1 MALSKLKILTPR
13 YHANSEKITQ
23 EKSSPINEQQEF
35 QISTMG
41 FLQMQDKIE
50 TQKGEN
56 KILRQKLQSKAE
68 ALLIITKELEKVRG
82 ECDEYRELVQ
92 RLQQSQC
99 SGTKLFAPE
108 DPLDTLEALS
118 SLPVGVNMKVV
129 AVSDSSLDSFNSR
142 AFRDQSVA
150 SRFSALRNENKRLL
164 LERENVKR
172 LLNEREEDIR
182 LLRIQARQAKQERN
196 GLVTSKLSYD
206 REHDFANGQQIHR
219 SCSEE
224 SHYAGCNCGNH
235 PNTDIVRQLEVLQM
249 KYDKLKHDFQ
259 VSCFDGLYNISIGY

>member
-1 MALSKLKILTPR
+1 MALSKLKILNPR
-13 YHANSEKITQ
+13 FNSGNEKILS
-23 EKSSPINEQQEF
+23 EKSSPLMEQQEF

-99 SGTKLFAPE
+99 STSKPFAPE
-108 DPLDTLEALS
+108 DTLETLDALS

-129 AVSDSSLDSFNSR
+129 AVSDSTDSFNSR

-172 LLNEREEDIR
+172 ILNEREEDIR
-182 LLRIQARQAKQERN
+182 LLRMQTRKEKQQRN
-196 GLVTSKLSYD
+196 EYMSPKEVLNNSINNIRHGRKHCQCKS
-206 REHDFANGQQIHR
+206 I
-219 SCSEE
+219 CSNE
-224 SHYAGCNCGNH
+224 STNMGCGNH
-235 PNTDIVRQLEVLQM
+235 SNEDIVRQLELLQM

-259 VSCFDGLYNISIGY
+259 VGLSIFFND

>member
-1 MALSKLKILTPR
+1 MALSKLKILNPTRLGSSKDSNISVMHPP
-13 YHANSEKITQ
+13 SEK
-23 EKSSPINEQQEF
+23 SPPIMERQEF

-92 RLQQSQC
+92 RLQEPQC
-99 SGTKLFAPE
+99 STSKTFASE
-108 DPLDTLEALS
+108 DPLDTLNALT
-118 SLPVGVNMKVV
+118 SLPIGVNMKVV
-129 AVSDSSLDSFNSR
+129 AATDSTESFNSR
-142 AFRDQSVA
+142 AFRDQTVA

-172 LLNEREEDIR
+172 ILNEREEDIR
-182 LLRIQARQAKQERN
+182 LLRLQAKKSERRQRN
-196 GLVTSKLSYD
+196 ETKELFGGVSDLSHDASKLS
-206 REHDFANGQQIHR
+206 RLK
-219 SCSEE
+219 SMS
-224 SHYAGCNCGNH
+224 S
-235 PNTDIVRQLEVLQM
+235 TDSTSSNADVVRQLEVLQM

-259 VSCFDGLYNISIGY
+259 VSFSIMNAYNC

>member
-1 MALSKLKILTPR
+1 MALSKLKILNPTR
-13 YHANSEKITQ
+13 FGSKNNLSENNPST
-23 EKSSPINEQQEF
+23 EKSPPIMERQEF

-82 ECDEYRELVQ
+82 ECDGFRELVQ
-92 RLQQSQC
+92 RLQQPQC
-99 SGTKLFAPE
+99 STSKTFASE
-108 DPLDTLEALS
+108 DPLDTLDALT

-129 AVSDSSLDSFNSR
+129 AASDSTDSFNSR
-142 AFRDQSVA
+142 AFRDQTVA

-172 LLNEREEDIR
+172 ILNEREEDIR
-182 LLRIQARQAKQERN
+182 LLRMQARKNEKRQRSNMFDGMDDRSNHA
-196 GLVTSKLSYD
+196 SKYSRCKSMCSTD
-206 REHDFANGQQIHR
+206 SNHN
-219 SCSEE
+219 SCT
-224 SHYAGCNCGNH
+224 GCGACS
-235 PNTDIVRQLEVLQM
+235 NTDIVRQLEVLQM

-259 VSCFDGLYNISIGY
+259 VGEWVTKG

>member
-1 MALSKLKILTPR
+1 M
-13 YHANSEKITQ
+13 
-23 EKSSPINEQQEF
+23 EQQEF

-99 SGTKLFAPE
+99 SISKTFAHE
-108 DPLDTLEALS
+108 DTLETLEALS

-129 AVSDSSLDSFNSR
+129 AVSDSTDSFNSR

-172 LLNEREEDIR
+172 ILNEREEDIR
-182 LLRIQARQAKQERN
+182 LLRMQTRKEKQQRN
-196 GLVTSKLSYD
+196 EYRSPKEVVNNSINNIRLGQKLCHSKSICP
-206 REHDFANGQQIHR
+206 N
-219 SCSEE
+219 E
-224 SHYAGCNCGNH
+224 STNTGCGCGNH
-235 PNTDIVRQLEVLQM
+235 SNEDIVRQLEILQM

-259 VSCFDGLYNISIGY
+259 VCYESVFSCLIVGLYPRRTTNKLFLLIYNALFH

>member
-1 MALSKLKILTPR
+1 MALSKLKILNPTR
-13 YHANSEKITQ
+13 FGSSKENIVSNSHPT
-23 EKSSPINEQQEF
+23 EKSPPIMERQEF

-92 RLQQSQC
+92 RLQQPQC
-99 SGTKLFAPE
+99 STSKTFAPD
-108 DPLDTLEALS
+108 DPLDTLDALT

-129 AVSDSSLDSFNSR
+129 AASDSTDSFNSR
-142 AFRDQSVA
+142 AFRDQTVA

-164 LERENVKR
+164 VERENVKR
-172 LLNEREEDIR
+172 ILSEREEDIK
-182 LLRIQARQAKQERN
+182 LLRQQTKKYERRQRTEDRDLFN
-196 GLVTSKLSYD
+196 GLDELSND
-206 REHDFANGQQIHR
+206 GLKHSRLR
-219 SCSEE
+219 SMCSTE
-224 SHYAGCNCGNH
+224 STLS
-235 PNTDIVRQLEVLQM
+235 NTDIVRQLEVLQM

-259 VSCFDGLYNISIGY
+259 VAY

>member
-1 MALSKLKILTPR
+1 MALSKLKIGKFSTSR
-13 YHANSEKITQ
+13 TSNEKIMCQ
-23 EKSSPINEQQEF
+23 KSPPIMEQQEF

-92 RLQQSQC
+92 RLQQSQ
-99 SGTKLFAPE
+99 SSVTSKPFAPE
-108 DPLDTLEALS
+108 DTLNTLEALS
-118 SLPVGVNMKVV
+118 SLPVGLNMKVV
-129 AVSDSSLDSFNSR
+129 AVSDSSDSFNSR
-142 AFRDQSVA
+142 AFRDQTVA

-172 LLNEREEDIR
+172 ILNEREEDIR
-182 LLRIQARQAKQERN
+182 LLRMQTRKEKSAKNGYSNNKEAYDNIVNVNPVFKPCRN
-196 GLVTSKLSYD
+196 ESKCS
-206 REHDFANGQQIHR
+206 HISATNG
-219 SCSEE
+219 CT
-224 SHYAGCNCGNH
+224 CGRPSDNEV
-235 PNTDIVRQLEVLQM
+235 VRQLEVHQM

-259 VSCFDGLYNISIGY
+259 VCIYINNLQH